1 MADDQLDRDQLRRDY
16 LGLARHEARRAA
28 AHCRMPAEEL
38 VQEAAL
44 ALCQASDD
52 YDPSPF
58 PDVTFGAFARQR
70 IRNHLREV
78 VRADNGPV
86 KLPDRLAR
94 ARRRCLRAVEVLEA
108 MEELNPPVERIA
120 ELARVPVDTARE
132 ALAWSP
138 DEAPIEAFGAMDPEP
153 DLVAEPIA
161 IVHEVL
167 GKCTET
173 GQRLLGLVLG
183 LDGDRPITLPA
194 AARRL
199 GIPVERARI
208 VHDSA
213 CLTVANEMRRR
224 GWTEASWARRI
235 SGRGA

>member
-1 MADDQLDRDQLRRDY
+1 MADEPDRDQLRRDY
-16 LGLARHEARRAA
+16 LELARHEARKAA
-28 AHCRMPAEEL
+28 AHCRMPVEEL
-38 VQEAAL
+38 VQEASL
-44 ALCQASDD
+44 ALCQATDH
-52 YDPSPF
+52 YDPSQF
-58 PDVTFGAFARQR
+58 PEMPFGAFVRIR

-78 VRADNGPV
+78 IRADNGPV

-108 MEELNPPVERIA
+108 MEDLNPPLERIA
-120 ELARVPVDTARE
+120 ELAKVDVETARE

-138 DEAPIEAFGAMDPEP
+138 HEAPIESFATMDPEP
-153 DLVAEPIA
+153 DQAVEPLA

-173 GQRLLGLVLG
+173 GQRLLSLMLG
-183 LDGDRPITLPA
+183 LDGDRPVTLPA

-208 VHDSA
+208 LHDSA
-213 CLTVANEMRRR
+213 CLTIANEMRRR
-224 GWTEASWARRI
+224 GWTERAWTRRI
-235 SGRGA
+235 TSRGA